1 MISLRRRLILLS
13 FGLVSI
19 PVAVGQNNQPRL
31 VYDVASIR
39 PSTLNAPTGGID
51 PLPGGSG
58 YKGEGVSLKVMLSV
72 MYRVPLRQIVG
83 GPDWLNDERFDVQA
97 ITETPYSTDDLHL
110 MFQNLLADRFHLR
123 IHKETKLA
131 PAYVLTIAK
140 SGLKMAESPAAH
152 DHNIPITNGGNNEF
166 IGNSVRMGFFCWWLG
181 LRLQNDQRPVIDQTG
196 LSGAYDFKLSFRPQL
211 APNASMDT
219 NSPEQDNRPSIFDA
233 LKDQLGLVL
242 TPQKGPVETLVIDS
256 VERPTEN

>member
-1 MISLRRRLILLS
+1 MICFRRRLILLS
-13 FGLVSI
+13 FGLVSMS
-19 PVAVGQNNQPRL
+19 VAVGQNNQRRL

-39 PSTLNAPTGGID
+39 PSRPSAPAGGID
-51 PLPGGSG
+51 PLPGGTG
-58 YKGEGVSLKVMLSV
+58 YKGEGVSVKVMLSV
-72 MYRVPLRQIVG
+72 MYRVPLWQIVG

-110 MFQNLLADRFHLR
+110 MFQNLLADRFHLKL
-123 IHKETKLA
+123 HKETKLA
-131 PAYVLTIAK
+131 QAYILTIAK
-140 SGLKMAESPAAH
+140 SGLKMTESPAAH
-152 DHNIPITNGGNNEF
+152 DHNIPITNGKNNEF

-211 APNASMDT
+211 APNGSMDT
-219 NSPEQDNRPSIFDA
+219 NNPEQDNRPSIFDA

-256 VERPTEN
+256 VERPSEN